1 MILLI
6 GGEKGGT
13 GKSTL
18 ATNLC
23 AWLASAGCDVLL
35 LDADR
40 QSTSSNWI
48 AERQQHPELPAVHCV
63 QRYGNLF
70 HPVQDLRSRYEHI
83 VIDAGGRDSEE
94 LRSAMVVADKLYSP
108 AKASQSDLWTIDH
121 LAKLVDLARGF
132 NPELEARILIAM
144 APTNPRI
151 TEERDASEMLGEF
164 GERLALSRC
173 VTRERKAYRDAMR
186 DGRGVIEM
194 MDEKAI
200 VEINA
205 IAEEI
210 FGVVEIQSKARV
222 AGAA

>member
-23 AWLASAGCDVLL
+23 ACLATVGCDVLL

-48 AERQQHPELPAVHCV
+48 GERQQQTGLQPVHCV

-70 HPVQDLRSRYEHI
+70 HAVQDLRARYEHI

-94 LRSAMVVADKLYSP
+94 LRSAMALADKLYSP

-121 LAKLVDLARGF
+121 LAKLVELAHGF
-132 NPELEARILIAM
+132 NPRLEARVLISM

-151 TEERDASEMLGEF
+151 TEEQDATEMLREF
-164 GERLALSRC
+164 GERLTLSTC
-173 VTRERKAYRDAMR
+173 ITRERKAYRDAMR
-186 DGRGVIEM
+186 DGKGVIELL
-194 MDEKAI
+194 DPK
-200 VEINA
+200 A
-205 IAEEI
+205 IAEIEAIAKEI
-210 FGVVEIQSKARV
+210 FGVEVQAKAS
-222 AGAA
+222 AA

>member
-48 AERQQHPELPAVHCV
+48 TERQQHTELPAVHCV

-70 HPVQDLRSRYEHI
+70 HPVQDLRARYEHI

-132 NPELEARILIAM
+132 NPTLEARILIAM

-151 TEERDASEMLGEF
+151 TEEHDASDMLGEF
-164 GERLALSRC
+164 GDRLALSSC
-173 VTRERKAYRDAMR
+173 VTRERKVYRDAMR
-186 DGRGVIEM
+186 DGRGVTELH
-194 MDEKAI
+194 DEKAI
-200 VEINA
+200 AEVVA

-210 FGVVEIQSKARV
+210 YGVQVQSKTRI

>member
-23 AWLASAGCDVLL
+23 AWLASSGCDVLL

-48 AERQQHPELPAVHCV
+48 SERQQHPELPAIHCV
-63 QRYGNLF
+63 QKYGNLL
-70 HPVQDLRSRYEHI
+70 HAVRDLRERYEHI

-94 LRSAMVVADKLYSP
+94 LRSAMTVADKLYSP
-108 AKASQSDLWTIDH
+108 AKASQSDLWTVDH
-121 LAKLVDLARGF
+121 LAKLVDLARAF
-132 NPELEARILIAM
+132 NPDLEARILIAM

-151 TEERDASEMLGEF
+151 TEERDASEMLCEF
-164 GERLALSRC
+164 GERLALSAC

-186 DGRGVIEM
+186 DGRGVIEL

-200 VEINA
+200 AEIQA

-210 FGVVEIQSKARV
+210 FGVEVQAKARV

>member
-1 MILLI
+1 MIVLI

-18 ATNLC
+18 ATSLC
-23 AWLASAGCDVLL
+23 TWLATAGCDVLL

-48 AERQQHPELPAVHCV
+48 AERQRHPELPPVHCV

-70 HPVQDLRSRYEHI
+70 KAIQDLRARYEHV

-94 LRSAMVVADKLYSP
+94 LRSAMVAADKLYSP

-132 NPELEARILIAM
+132 NPTLAARVLVAM

-151 TEERDASEMLGEF
+151 TEERDATDMLVEF
-164 GERLALSRC
+164 GDRLVLSRC

-186 DGRGVIEM
+186 DGRGVTELT
-194 MDEKAI
+194 DEKASA
-200 VEINA
+200 EIQA

-210 FGVVEIQSKARV
+210 YGVEVQSKTRI
-222 AGAA
+222 AAA